1 MLAYGPTELVTYMS
15 VAEIVE
21 RATYLKGLANITDR
35 TRIRDVMNGGAPG
48 VRAVL
53 NSSEM
58 NRKLDLPSGF
68 GIDLPTANIMYSSLE
83 RLAQRIGRQ
92 PTIKTDMIPTKDS
105 KPARKKAE
113 KRARIVSAWDEN
125 DSMELQYPQIGRW
138 LPGYG
143 YTLHVIRER
152 WFGDTTYPVAQL
164 RDPYD
169 VYPGSYGANQQPSE
183 VAVYR
188 TVSVRDLKRMYPQ
201 HAYTVEMKMKATQTR
216 NPSTFTRG
224 NSGGSWEAGTV
235 TSGNFGVTIVEYMCH
250 EGTYVVCPEFQMIL
264 SFIPNPLESG
274 PAFVVT
280 KRFAFDK
287 LQGQFQHVFGLMAML
302 AKLNIL
308 GLIGVE
314 DSTFRET
321 NIIGEMDGKT
331 YKRGRFAVNT
341 FEPGTRIEKP
351 TSDQL
356 QQTWQAINIL
366 ERQFRIVAGYDV
378 AQDGQ
383 SPNSFATGQG
393 IKELGSSAD
402 QNVREYQTAIK
413 YSIELVD
420 RKRLEWEE
428 AMHGE
433 EKKQVYWFEGAK
445 QNEETYVASKDIG
458 GDYRTKRIYGAMATF
473 DENSKIIAG
482 LQLLQAR
489 VMDRRTLQENLDGI
503 ENVSLINERID
514 QDQAKEML
522 IQSLGQRAAQGDPSA
537 DMALIEILANPSSTV
552 ETLQKLFTPQEPQ
565 MSPAEAA
572 MAAGQGQP
580 GLPPGM
586 PPGAGGGPPGAGG
599 DPLEGGPPPAVQTVL
614 AQMESEGGGAMS
626 VGQF

>member
-1 MLAYGPTELVTYMS
+1 MYSLAYDLSRETLGVSEVM
-15 VAEIVE
+15 E
-21 RATYLKGLANITDR
+21 RSAYLKNLADLGDR
-35 TRIRDVMNGGAPG
+35 TRIRAVMNGGAQG
-48 VRAVL
+48 VQAVL
-53 NSSEM
+53 NSASM
-58 NRKLDLPSGF
+58 SQQLALPSGF
-68 GIDLPTANIMYSSLE
+68 GVDLPTANIMYSSLE

-105 KPARKKAE
+105 NPARKKAE
-113 KRARIVSAWDEN
+113 KRARIVAAWDEQ

-152 WFGDTTYPVAQL
+152 WFGDTPYPVAQL
-164 RDPYD
+164 RDPFD
-169 VYPGSYGANQQPSE
+169 VYPGSFGPNQQPDE

-188 TVSVRDLKRMYPQ
+188 QVTRSQMMKLYPQ
-201 HAYTVEMKMKATQTR
+201 HADRMRVDAQMSQPQT
-216 NPSTFTRG
+216 NTTFG
-224 NSGGSWEAGTV
+224 AQAQGHWEAGTA
-235 TSGNFGVTIVEYMCH
+235 TAAMNHNMTIVEYMCDS
-250 EGTYVVCPEFQMIL
+250 GTYVVCTDMEMLL
-264 SFIPNPLESG
+264 SHIPNPLYSG

-280 KRFAFDK
+280 KRFSFDK
-287 LQGQFQHVFGLMAML
+287 LQGQFHHVFGLMAMM

-321 NIIGEMDGKT
+321 NITGEMIGNV
-331 YKRGRFAVNT
+331 YKRGRFAVNE

-402 QNVREYQTAIK
+402 QNVREYQTSIK
-413 YSIELVD
+413 YTVEALD

-428 AMHGE
+428 VMHPN
-433 EKKQVYWFEGAK
+433 EKKNVYWFEGAK
-445 QNEETYVASKDIG
+445 HNEETYVPKKDIA

-482 LQLLQAR
+482 LQLVQAR
-489 VMDRRTLQENLDGI
+489 VMDRRTFQENLDGL

-514 QDQAKEML
+514 QDQAKDML
-522 IQSLGQRAAQGDPSA
+522 IQSLGARAQQGDPAA
-537 DMALIEILANPSSTV
+537 DMALIEILDNPGGAVT
-552 ETLQKLFTPQEPQ
+552 TLQKLFTPQEPE
-565 MSPAEAA
+565 MSPEEAA
-572 MAAGQGQP
+572 MAAGQ
-580 GLPPGM
+580 M
-586 PPGAGGGPPGAGG
+586 PPGAAQMGMGGPPGGGGG
-599 DPLEGGPPPAVQTVL
+599 DPLQGGPPPAVQSIL

-626 VGQF
+626 VGAMQ

>member
-1 MLAYGPTELVTYMS
+1 MYSMAYDLSREVLG
-15 VAEIVE
+15 VAEVME
-21 RATYLKGLANITDR
+21 RSAYLKNLSDLTDR
-35 TRIRDVMNGGAPG
+35 TRIRSVMNGGAQG
-48 VRAVL
+48 VQAVL
-53 NSSEM
+53 NSAAMSQQ
-58 NRKLDLPSGF
+58 LSLPSGF

-105 KPARKKAE
+105 TPARKKAE
-113 KRARIVSAWDEN
+113 KRARIVSAWDEQDN
-125 DSMELQYPQIGRW
+125 MELQYPQIGRW

-143 YTLHVIRER
+143 FTLHVIRER
-152 WFGDTTYPVAQL
+152 WFGDVTYPVAQL
-164 RDPYD
+164 RDPFD
-169 VYPGSYGANQQPSE
+169 VYPGSFGPNQQPDE

-188 TVSVRDLKRMYPQ
+188 KVSHTALRKLYPQ
-201 HAYTVEMKMKATQTR
+201 HAEIMSVKAQARQPRSNT
-216 NPSTFTRG
+216 
-224 NSGGSWEAGTV
+224 
-235 TSGNFGVTIVEYMCH
+235 NFGAQAQGQWEQGTANNAMSSNLTIVEYMCDS
-250 EGTYVVCPEFQMIL
+250 GTYVVCTDYELML
-264 SFIPNPLESG
+264 SYIPNPLYSG

-287 LQGQFQHVFGLMAML
+287 LQGQFHHVFGLMAMM

-321 NIIGEMDGKT
+321 NIIGEMVGNV
-331 YKRGRFAVNT
+331 YERGRFAVNE

-402 QNVREYQTAIK
+402 QNVREYQT
-413 YSIELVD
+413 SIRYTVEALD
-420 RKRLEWEE
+420 AKRLEWEE
-428 AMHGE
+428 VMHAHD
-433 EKKQVYWFEGAK
+433 KKNVYWFQGAK
-445 QNEETYVASKDIG
+445 HSEETYIPSKDIA
-458 GDYRTKRIYGAMATF
+458 GDYRTKRVFGAMATF
-473 DENSKIIAG
+473 DESSKIIAG
-482 LQLLQAR
+482 LQLVQAR
-489 VMDRRTLQENLDGI
+489 VMDRRTMQENLDGL

-522 IQSLGQRAAQGDPSA
+522 LQSLGARAQQGDPSA
-537 DMALIEILANPSSTV
+537 DMALVAIMDDPSTTV
-552 ETLQKLFTPQEPQ
+552 DTLKKLFTPQEPQ
-565 MSPAEAA
+565 MSPEEAA
-572 MAAGQGQP
+572 AAAGQGM
-580 GLPPGM
+580 GGPPGM
-586 PPGAGGGPPGAGG
+586 GPGGPPGAGG
-599 DPLEGGPPPAVQTVL
+599 GLEGGPPPPVQSIL
-614 AQMESEGGGAMS
+614 AQMEAEGGGAMT
-626 VGQF
+626 VGAMG